1 MVNTIKPNS
10 PASENDIRK
19 KDIIVVIGKSII
31 TNIDDYNS
39 ELDNYKI
46 GDTIMLRILRDNNPF
61 YLAFF
66 TSIILASTLFEFLVL
81 HGNKRKKVYNIKKK
95 ANTEYVLLLSN
106 TNLFK
111 IFSAL
116 SLSLFST

>member
-1 MVNTIKPNS
+1 MVNSIKPNS
-10 PASENDIRK
+10 PASENDIQK

-61 YLAFF
+61 YLAF
-66 TSIILASTLFEFLVL
+66 E
-81 HGNKRKKVYNIKKK
+81 IK
-95 ANTEYVLLLSN
+95 
-106 TNLFK
+106 
-111 IFSAL
+111 
-116 SLSLFST
+116 